1 LRDWLLGLG
10 VPHVVMEATPVY
22 WKPVYYLLEDDFELL
37 LVNAQQVPGLRR
49 LLESSGLPTA

>member
-1 LRDWLLGLG
+1 
-10 VPHVVMEATPVY
+10 MEATPVY

-37 LVNAQQVPGLRR
+37 LVNAQQVKKRARPQDRRPGCPGLRR